1 MQNDDQ
7 ENIPNVE
14 RQGWQSEKIV
24 EEAANR
30 QSDEITREIL
40 RGDETKGEPDERDIA
55 GNVSTDETPQGR
67 EETKYKTGGRE
78 LNG

>member
-1 MQNDDQ
+1 MQNDNK
-7 ENIPNVE
+7 ENIPNIE
-14 RQGWQSEKIV
+14 REGWQSEEIA
-24 EEAANR
+24 EQASNR

-55 GNVSTDETPQGR
+55 GTVSTNETWQGR
-67 EETKYKTGGRE
+67 EETKYKTGGPD

>member
-7 ENIPNVE
+7 ENIPNIE
-14 RQGWQSEKIV
+14 KQGWQSKELV

-55 GNVSTDETPQGR
+55 GNVSTNETPQGR
-67 EETKYKTGGRE
+67 EETKYKTGGPE